1 MRRHRFD
8 PFSLVFGATFLA
20 IGTAFVA
27 GSTIDEAWRSIWPMV
42 TAIVGVTLVAWAV
55 LSVLGEARRK
65 EGTVAVEPPGE
76 IATSASDVSIDEET
90 GPTTS

>member
-42 TAIVGVTLVAWAV
+42 AAIVGVTLVAWAI
-55 LSVLGEARRK
+55 LSVLGEGRK
-65 EGTVAVEPPGE
+65 EGTVEVGTPDEVAP
-76 IATSASDVSIDEET
+76 SASDVSIDEQT
-90 GPTTS
+90 DPATS